1 MPLSIDE
8 IDISILKSILEDGR
22 KSFRQISR
30 DTGITTPTVKAR
42 YERLVN
48 VGFIKGVLPVFDFEK
63 VVESNGDEKNNLVQL
78 EDLKQTANKRKSINK
93 STLNSNLKKEINDIQ
108 KRISSGLTINIVC
121 DFCEGPVFGKPK
133 ILKFANIERFFC
145 CTSCKSGYSQKYRGR
160 IESIKRKYEGKSELD
175 DWLVSHLNSVS
186 VAVLWWVLL

>member
-1 MPLSIDE
+1 MPLSLDRIDV
-8 IDISILKSILEDGR
+8 SILKSILEDGR

-63 VVESNGDEKNNLVQL
+63 VESAVKGEKNLIQL
-78 EDLKQTANKRKSINK
+78 DDLKENAKKRKNIHK
-93 STLNSNLKKEINDIQ
+93 STQNSNLKIEIDDIQ
-108 KRISSGLTINIVC
+108 KRITTGLAINIVC
-121 DFCEGPVFGKPK
+121 DYCEGPVFGKPK

-145 CTSCKSGYSQKYRGR
+145 CVSCKSGYSQKYHGR
-160 IESIKRKYEGKSELD
+160 IESIKKRYEGKSELD
-175 DWLVSHLNSVS
+175 E
-186 VAVLWWVLL
+186 

>member
-1 MPLSIDE
+1 MPLSLDE
-8 IDISILKSILEDGR
+8 IDISILNSILEDGR

-63 VVESNGDEKNNLVQL
+63 IESAEHGQKNFIQL
-78 EDLKQTANKRKSINK
+78 ESIKENVKKRKNIRKSNQN
-93 STLNSNLKKEINDIQ
+93 STLKEEIQ
-108 KRISSGLTINIVC
+108 EIQNKISSGLAINIVC
-121 DFCEGPVFGKPK
+121 DYCEGPVFGKPK

-145 CTSCKSGYSQKYRGR
+145 CNSCKSGYSQKYRGR
-160 IESIKRKYEGKSELD
+160 IESIKKKYEGKTELD
-175 DWLVSHLNSVS
+175 E
-186 VAVLWWVLL
+186 

>member
-1 MPLSIDE
+1 MPVSLDE
-8 IDISILKSILEDGR
+8 IDVSILKSILEDGR

-30 DTGITTPTVKAR
+30 ETGISTPTVKAR

-48 VGFIKGVLPVFDFEK
+48 IGFIKGVLPVFDFEK
-63 VVESNGDEKNNLVQL
+63 IESVENGEKNFIQL
-78 EDLKQTANKRKSINK
+78 ESLNGNVKKRKNLYRSNQDN
-93 STLNSNLKKEINDIQ
+93 TLKEEIHEIQ
-108 KRISSGLTINIVC
+108 KKISSGLAINIVC

-145 CTSCKSGYSQKYRGR
+145 CVSCKSGYSQKYRGR

-175 DWLVSHLNSVS
+175 E
-186 VAVLWWVLL
+186 

>member
-1 MPLSIDE
+1 MPLSLDE
-8 IDISILKSILEDGR
+8 IDVSILKSILEDGR

-63 VVESNGDEKNNLVQL
+63 VESSEGQKNLIQL
-78 EDLKQTANKRKSINK
+78 DDLKENVRKRKNIHK
-93 STLNSNLKKEINDIQ
+93 STQNSNLKIEIDDIQ
-108 KRISSGLTINIVC
+108 KRITSGLAINIIC
-121 DFCEGPVFGKPK
+121 DYCEGPVYGRPK

-145 CTSCKSGYSQKYRGR
+145 CVSCKSGYSQKYHGR
-160 IESIKRKYEGKSELD
+160 IESIKKRYEGKSELD
-175 DWLVSHLNSVS
+175 E
-186 VAVLWWVLL
+186 

>member
-1 MPLSIDE
+1 MPLSLDRIDV
-8 IDISILKSILEDGR
+8 SILKSILEDGR

-63 VVESNGDEKNNLVQL
+63 VESAMKGEKNLIQL
-78 EDLKQTANKRKSINK
+78 DDLKENAKKRRNIRKS
-93 STLNSNLKKEINDIQ
+93 TQNSNLKKEIDDIQ
-108 KRISSGLTINIVC
+108 KRITSGLAINIVC
-121 DFCEGPVFGKPK
+121 DFCEGPVFDKPK
-133 ILKFANIERFFC
+133 VLKFANIERFFC

-160 IESIKRKYEGKSELD
+160 IESIKKRYEGKSELD
-175 DWLVSHLNSVS
+175 D
-186 VAVLWWVLL
+186 

>member
-1 MPLSIDE
+1 MPLSLDE
-8 IDISILKSILEDGR
+8 TDISILNSILEDGR

-63 VVESNGDEKNNLVQL
+63 IESDVREEKNFIQL
-78 EDLKQTANKRKSINK
+78 ENLKENVRKRKNINK
-93 STLNSNLKKEINDIQ
+93 SNQNSTLKEEIQEIQ
-108 KRISSGLTINIVC
+108 KKIKNGLAINIIC
-121 DFCEGPVFGKPK
+121 DYCDGPVFGKHR

-160 IESIKRKYEGKSELD
+160 IESIKKKI
-175 DWLVSHLNSVS
+175 
-186 VAVLWWVLL
+186 

>member
-1 MPLSIDE
+1 MPLSLDE
-8 IDISILKSILEDGR
+8 TDISILNSILEDGR

-63 VVESNGDEKNNLVQL
+63 IESDVKEEKNFIQL
-78 EDLKQTANKRKSINK
+78 ESLKENVRKRKNISK
-93 STLNSNLKKEINDIQ
+93 SNQNSSLKEEIQEIQ
-108 KRISSGLTINIVC
+108 KKISNGLTINIIC
-121 DFCEGPVFGKPK
+121 DYCDGPVFGKPK

-145 CTSCKSGYSQKYRGR
+145 CTSSKSGYSQKYRGR
-160 IESIKRKYEGKSELD
+160 IESIKKKYDGKSELD
-175 DWLVSHLNSVS
+175 E
-186 VAVLWWVLL
+186 

>member
-1 MPLSIDE
+1 MPLSLDE
-8 IDISILKSILEDGR
+8 TDISILNSILEDGR

-63 VVESNGDEKNNLVQL
+63 IESDVREEKNFIQL
-78 EDLKQTANKRKSINK
+78 DDLKENAKKRKNIHK
-93 STLNSNLKKEINDIQ
+93 STQNSNLKKEIDDIQ
-108 KRISSGLTINIVC
+108 KRITSGLAINIVC
-121 DFCEGPVFGKPK
+121 DFCEGPVFDKPK
-133 ILKFANIERFFC
+133 VLKFANIERFFC

-160 IESIKRKYEGKSELD
+160 IESIKKKYEGKSELD
-175 DWLVSHLNSVS
+175 E
-186 VAVLWWVLL
+186 

>member
-1 MPLSIDE
+1 MPLSLDE
-8 IDISILKSILEDGR
+8 IDISILNSILEDGR

-63 VVESNGDEKNNLVQL
+63 IESAEHGQKNFIQL
-78 EDLKQTANKRKSINK
+78 ESIKENVKKRKNIRKSNQN
-93 STLNSNLKKEINDIQ
+93 STLKEEIQEIQ
-108 KRISSGLTINIVC
+108 KKISSGLAINIVC
-121 DFCEGPVFGKPK
+121 DYCEGPVFGKPK

-145 CTSCKSGYSQKYRGR
+145 CNSCKSGYSQKYRGR
-160 IESIKRKYEGKSELD
+160 IESIKKKYEGKSELD
-175 DWLVSHLNSVS
+175 E
-186 VAVLWWVLL
+186 

>member
-1 MPLSIDE
+1 MPLSLDE
-8 IDISILKSILEDGR
+8 IDVSILKSILEDGR

-63 VVESNGDEKNNLVQL
+63 VESNGDEKDLIQL
-78 EDLKQTANKRKSINK
+78 DALKETANKRKSINK
-93 STLNSNLKKEINDIQ
+93 STQNSNLKKEIDDIQ
-108 KRISSGLTINIVC
+108 RRISSGLTINIVC

-145 CTSCKSGYSQKYRGR
+145 CTSCKSGYSQKYHGR
-160 IESIKRKYEGKSELD
+160 IESIKKSYEGKSELD
-175 DWLVSHLNSVS
+175 E
-186 VAVLWWVLL
+186 

>member
-1 MPLSIDE
+1 MPLSLDE
-8 IDISILKSILEDGR
+8 IDVSILNSILEDGR

-48 VGFIKGVLPVFDFEK
+48 VGFIKGVLPIFDFEK
-63 VVESNGDEKNNLVQL
+63 IQAVAKGEMDFIQL
-78 EDLKQTANKRKSINK
+78 EKLRENVNKRKNILRSNQNN
-93 STLNSNLKKEINDIQ
+93 TLKQEIQEIQ
-108 KRISSGLTINIVC
+108 KKISSGIAINIVC
-121 DFCEGPVFGKPK
+121 DYCDGPVHGKPK

-145 CTSCKSGYSQKYRGR
+145 CTSCKSGYIQKYHGR

-175 DWLVSHLNSVS
+175 E
-186 VAVLWWVLL
+186 

>member
-1 MPLSIDE
+1 MPIELDE
-8 IDISILKSILEDGR
+8 IDVSILNSILEDGR

-63 VVESNGDEKNNLVQL
+63 VVSNGDEKNLIQL

-93 STLNSNLKKEINDIQ
+93 STLNSNLKKEIYDIG
-108 KRISSGLTINIVC
+108 KRISNGLTINIVC

-145 CTSCKSGYSQKYRGR
+145 CTSCKSGYSQKYHGR

-175 DWLVSHLNSVS
+175 D
-186 VAVLWWVLL
+186 